1 MENKQNKNTYANFQ
15 ILKESKTITIN
26 KKPKSLLLYSS
37 ISNSNIN
44 NYQNKKSIPVSR
56 ILKYK
61 LNSINQHN
69 NFKDNKFKSIGKNSS
84 YKSKKNYYINSQIRF
99 NTISNNK
106 ISLLKLPKIK
116 NNNKESNEL
125 KDSLIFSLL
134 RKFDEYDNKFREQEK
149 ISEFMIKRGD
159 KYLKLKKDY
168 INDKDE
174 KYKYYGYNHNYKK
187 TYSKLFKRI
196 RNMHLI

>member
-15 ILKESKTITIN
+15 IIKEIKAIKIN
-26 KKPKSLLLYSS
+26 KNPKSLSLYSS
-37 ISNSNIN
+37 ISNANIN

-56 ILKYK
+56 LFKYK
-61 LNSINQHN
+61 LNSITKQN
-69 NFKDNKFKSIGKNSS
+69 NIKDKKCKSIGKNNID
-84 YKSKKNYYINSQIRF
+84 KNHKNNYINSQIRF

-116 NNNKESNEL
+116 NRNRENNIF
-125 KDSLIFSLL
+125 KDSLITSLL
-134 RKFDEYDNKFREQEK
+134 SKFDDYDNKFREQEK
-149 ISEFMIKRGD
+149 ISEFIIKRGD

-174 KYKYYGYNHNYKK
+174 KYKYYASKYNYKK

-196 RNMHLI
+196 KNIQLI